1 LTFIGNG
8 HVVSDG
14 LSLDVS
20 KLSFELFATFD
31 LANELPLED
40 GYVRIQVDKLE
51 EEYFEKNWLIK

>member
-40 GYVRIQVDKLE
+40 GHVRIQVDKLE
-51 EEYFEKNWLIK
+51 EEYFEKIG